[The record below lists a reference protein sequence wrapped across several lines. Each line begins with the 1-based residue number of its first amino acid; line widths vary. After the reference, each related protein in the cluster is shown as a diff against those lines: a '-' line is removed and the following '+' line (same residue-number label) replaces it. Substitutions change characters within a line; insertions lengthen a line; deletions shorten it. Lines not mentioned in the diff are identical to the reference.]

1 MRQYE
6 WLLGNCKQRLEQ
18 IGASDELQRAG
29 WLPIHGIGNGW
40 TWSCRY
46 GPSALHQSV

>member
-18 IGASDELQRAG
+18 IGASDALQRVG
-29 WLPIHGIGNGW
+29 WVADPWDRQRLDLVPPLR
-40 TWSCRY
+40 S
-46 GPSALHQSV
+46 